1 MSEPAGV
8 RLRVVMPVHN
18 GIPYVGQALTSVL
31 DDLPPDSEVVVVD
44 DGSTDGTGQVVDR
57 IAAVD
62 GRVRILRNA
71 RPSGVSA
78 ALNQG
83 IGAPGTSEFVAVADH
98 DDVVLPGRFAAQLAA
113 LEAEPGLG
121 AVSSEGRHIG
131 PNGRVV
137 GRLAVGPTSHED
149 FIAMRSRAQEIHI
162 PHPAVTYRRRA
173 LDDAGLYDPT
183 FDSAQDTEL
192 MNRLVYSAGWEARRL
207 RTPHVLYRIHDS
219 SMSFSRMSTQ
229 RSISRYIAYRNRR
242 QVDGLPVPSY
252 ERWTVAHRPD
262 RRTEWRWRRHD
273 RGALLYRRAGLD
285 WISGRP
291 LRFAVHLTAA
301 AVLHPRWVRMKVGI
315 VRGRTA

>member
-1 MSEPAGV
+1 MSERPGV

-18 GIPYVGQALTSVL
+18 GMPYVHEALASAL

-44 DGSTDGTGQVVDR
+44 DGSTDGTSEVVDR
-57 IAAVD
+57 IAAAD
-62 GRVRILRNA
+62 DRVRVLRNA
-71 RPSGVSA
+71 RPSGVSG

-83 IGAPGTSEFVAVADH
+83 IGAPGTSEFVAVADA

-137 GRLAVGPTSHED
+137 GRLAVGPTSHEE
-149 FIAMRSRAQEIHI
+149 FVAMRARGQEIHI

-173 LDDAGLYDPT
+173 LEDAGPYDSA

-242 QVDGLPVPSY
+242 HVDGLPALGY
-252 ERWTVAHRPD
+252 EQWMVEHRPD
-262 RRTEWRWRRHD
+262 RRTERRWRRHD
-273 RGALLYRRAGLD
+273 KGALLYRRAGLD

-291 LRFAVHLTAA
+291 VRFAVHLAA
-301 AVLHPRWVRMKVGI
+301 ATVLHPRWVRMKVGI
-315 VRGRTA
+315 ARGRTA